1 MSLSDGTF
9 NPKAWEG
16 VDVIDMD
23 GSAYESIDPLEA
35 FVGRGNSHNNTAPK
49 PASDTIKNRTNNDA
63 AQQQSKTDNKVTNV
77 RDKLAQ
83 VSQYQRQTTKLQAGK
98 SVTASSGGAKA
109 VGDYNNAKAEAVGD
123 ARKAVS
129 ALREEFRQTAKAT
142 GATASQ
148 ASMSAPAA
156 AGGTISSIGKGTLIG
171 MAADV
176 VVPGSGLLMGGLGS
190 YVTSQKN
197 NAVDAPQ
204 SGGSVGAAIDKTL
217 SQGPGFGMNQIEYGV
232 EPSLTD
238 QDVRLDEEGLQKID
252 AQLAEMQLDAE
263 IGRTAYDRWAATNII
278 GLNEGI
284 GKTSLSSLE
293 DKNGQAA
300 ALSKDHHPALRE
312 QSFQTASKDHHPALR
327 EQSFQT
333 AVISPKTMI

>member
-148 ASMSAPAA
+148 ASTAPAA

-312 QSFQTASKDHHPALR
+312 QSFQTA
-327 EQSFQT
+327 
-333 AVISPKTMI
+333 VISPKTMI